1 MTDRGSL
8 PGSSEETRA
17 LQDTFQ
23 VVRRLVLDLLAASQE
38 SQVLAAV
45 AEQVRLLL
53 GASASCVLLAAPRP
67 APGTLELAAWD
78 GLPEA
83 LRQEC
88 GLLKEQARAEG
99 LSQGA
104 RALWE
109 AARRAMLQGSV
120 VQGREAPPGFAAL
133 VATPLK
139 RRKEAIGVLA
149 LLFREPRPLDRTDV
163 YVLESSAAL
172 ATAVL
177 DNVVLLR
184 QERERRLQAALLLE
198 VTQAATSSLALG
210 EVLQQVAEKT
220 ARLAQADRCSIWLL
234 NDAGDT
240 LLPAALSGMDQAFVQ
255 EWLKHPLRLDQEPL
269 SRQALETGK
278 PVVVQD
284 ALTDPRT
291 DKDAVRLFGDRS
303 IVVFPLL
310 GRQRRLGTLF
320 LNWVREQKVLSE
332 AELELTQAVAAQ
344 ATVAIEYAWMHAQTE
359 ARLQETRAAYRQ
371 LRALQ
376 ETTALLTTT
385 LDLQEVLERIV
396 WGVVNGL
403 GYNIA
408 ALGVLEE
415 GGRALRVRAMAAAPH
430 LEEAA
435 EALLGGAPEV
445 LRLSLDE
452 VQNLAVQAILSGGVL
467 LTHTLADLAAPFLP
481 RETGDALQKAAQV
494 QTMAVIPLLVH
505 GQRVGALL
513 AGSPHPEISPREL
526 EVLQTFSS
534 QAAMAIHNASLHQQ
548 VAESERRFRDV
559 VEHASDA
566 ILHLDARLELCFVNR
581 KAEDLLGRPREALL
595 GERATTLVAPQDRRR
610 LSRRLVR
617 LLEGGELPAPFE
629 VHLLDAQ
636 RQPIPVELSLA
647 RVVTPDRGPVVEVI
661 ARDIRD
667 RKRLEQERAALL
679 AETRRRSRQLQL
691 AFHQLGL
698 ALASMPHLEQ
708 TLQAIVD
715 LARALLEA
723 DWCTLHDCSE
733 AGEAG
738 APVCLGAASG
748 EIPLRLHDE
757 PIAAWTQEVLLAG
770 KPLQVPERN
779 LTSPLAVQGE
789 GNGSEGVLL
798 GVPLVLQDEPV
809 GVLTLRRAKPARF
822 SQEEV
827 ALVSGFAH
835 MAALAIERAR
845 LFASVLQEKQEVEA
859 VIRHTADGI
868 LLIGPDGRIL
878 DVNPALEDL
887 LGMSRADLVGTPCAE
902 ILCRRGPDAPR
913 ECPLFKMEG
922 EVTHAYQEHTL
933 WSPSGRKIPVGVSY
947 GYIRD
952 ETGALVRLVAVIR
965 DISRQRELDRLRSDF
980 VSAVSHELR
989 TPLSLIKGY
998 AGTLLREDLTLP
1010 PETQRRF
1017 LAQIDAAANRLQR
1030 LINDLFTVS
1039 RLEAGRL
1046 ELQPQVTDVAALVRK
1061 VAEGVQQVADQRI
1074 QVRLP
1079 LMPLQARLDPDRIA
1093 QVLDNLLGNAIKFS
1107 PPEGTITVSAALEG
1121 EGDWVHLWVEDEG
1134 PGIPP
1139 QHLERI
1145 FEKFY
1150 RVERGMVRK
1159 ASGVGLGLHI
1169 CKSIVEAHGGKIWA
1183 ENRPEGGSA
1192 FHVRLPVAGPPKE
1205 PAAPAQA

>member
-1 MTDRGSL
+1 MTDLHGL
-8 PGSSEETRA
+8 PGSPEEPRA

-23 VVRRLVLDLLAASQE
+23 VVRRLVLNLLAASQE
-38 SQVLAAV
+38 SQVLETT

-53 GASASCVLLAAPRP
+53 GASASCVLLRAPGP
-67 APGTLELAAWD
+67 APGPLDLVAWD
-78 GLPEA
+78 GLPEV

-88 GLLKEQARAEG
+88 QRLQGRPSAED
-99 LSQGA
+99 LSQGV
-104 RALWE
+104 RTLWE
-109 AARRAMLQGSV
+109 TARRAMLQGSV
-120 VQGREAPPGFAAL
+120 VQGREAPPGFATL
-133 VATPLK
+133 VVTPLK
-139 RRKEAIGVLA
+139 RRKEAIGALV
-149 LLFREPRPLDRTDV
+149 LLFREPRSLDRTDI
-163 YVLESSAAL
+163 YILESSVAL

-177 DNVVLLR
+177 DNVSLLR

-198 VTQAATSSLALG
+198 VTQAATSSLALE

-220 ARLAQADRCSIWLL
+220 ARLAQADRCGIWLL

-240 LLPAALSGMDQAFVQ
+240 LLPAALSGMDRAFVQ

-269 SRQALETGK
+269 SRQALETGQ

-291 DKDAVRLFGDRS
+291 DKDAVRFFGDRS

-320 LNWVREQKVLSE
+320 LNWVQEQKDLSE
-332 AELELTQAVAAQ
+332 AELELAQAVAAQ
-344 ATVAIEYAWMHAQTE
+344 ATVAIEYAWMHAQTA

-376 ETTALLTTT
+376 ETTALLATT
-385 LDLQEVLERIV
+385 LDPQEVLERIV

-403 GYNIA
+403 GYNLA

-415 GGRALRVRAMAAAPH
+415 GERTLAVRAMAAAPH
-430 LEEAA
+430 LLEAA
-435 EALLGGAPEV
+435 EALLGNAPEEF
-445 LRLSLDE
+445 RLSLDE
-452 VQNLAVQAILSGGVL
+452 VGNPAVQAILSGGALV
-467 LTHTLADLAAPFLP
+467 THTLADLAAPFLP
-481 RETGDALQKAAQV
+481 RETSDALQEAAQV
-494 QTMAVIPLLVH
+494 RSTVVIPLLVH

-526 EVLQTFSS
+526 EVLQTFGS

-548 VAESERRFRDV
+548 VADSERRFRDV

-566 ILHLDARLELCFVNR
+566 ILHLDARLDLCFANR

-595 GERATTLVAPQDRRR
+595 GERVTSLVALQDRRR

-617 LLEGGELPAPFE
+617 LLEGGNPPAPFE

-647 RVVTPDRGPVVEVI
+647 RVFTPDRGPVVEVI
-661 ARDIRD
+661 VRDIRD

-733 AGEAG
+733 AGPAS
-738 APVCLGAASG
+738 APVCLGVASG
-748 EIPLRLHDE
+748 EVPLRLHEE
-757 PIAAWTQEVLLAG
+757 PVAAWTQEVLLAG
-770 KPLQVPERN
+770 KPVQVPERS
-779 LTSPLAVQGE
+779 LAGPLAAQGE
-789 GNGSEGVLL
+789 GSASEGVLL
-798 GVPLVLQDEPV
+798 GVPLVLQGEPG
-809 GVLTLRRAKPARF
+809 GVLTLRRARTARF

-835 MAALAIERAR
+835 MAALAMERAR

-859 VIRHTADGI
+859 VIQHTADGI
-868 LLIGPDGRIL
+868 MIVGPDGRIL

-887 LGMSRADLVGTPCAE
+887 LGMSRADLVGAPCAE
-902 ILCRRGPDAPR
+902 ILCRQGPEAPGD
-913 ECPLFKMEG
+913 CPLLRAG
-922 EVTHAYQEHTL
+922 AEVTHTYQEHTL
-933 WSPSGRKIPVGVSY
+933 WSPLGRKVPVGVSY

-952 ETGALVRLVAVIR
+952 KTGALVRLVAVIR

-998 AGTLLREDLTLP
+998 AGTLLREDLALP

-1017 LAQIDAAANRLQR
+1017 LAQIDAAADRLQR

-1046 ELQPQVTDVAALVRK
+1046 DLQPRPTDAGSLVRK
-1061 VAEGVQQVADQRI
+1061 VAEGLQQVADQHI

-1079 LMPLQARLDPDRIA
+1079 LIPLQAHLDPDRIT

-1107 PPEGTITVSAALEG
+1107 PPGGTIAVSATLEG
-1121 EGDWVHLWVEDEG
+1121 DGDWLHIWVEDEG

-1139 QHLERI
+1139 QHLEHI

-1150 RVERGMVRK
+1150 RVERGVVRK

-1169 CKSIVEAHGGKIWA
+1169 CKSIVEAHGGRIWA

-1192 FHVRLPVAGPPKE
+1192 FHFRVPVAGPPRE
-1205 PAAPAQA
+1205 PGTPT